1 MKARPISIQTTALV
15 LFLLGPVYL
24 AYWAVQSGGDLA
36 AFLGTANPVW
46 AALLAT
52 GVIVA
57 LGVWTVRPWGYY
69 SFLTFSGAVLLYQ
82 AWQYVQNPETPFYIA
97 LAITLP
103 SAAAA
108 ASFLREHVQAPYF
121 NPKMRWW
128 ERDPRFRV
136 NMSARFHVNA
146 QRQKGSL
153 LDLSRGG
160 CFAELETILF
170 PGDVIELRVTVDEVD
185 FLTRAKVIWRCSR
198 PRGYG
203 LMFYSMNTRQR
214 REIDL
219 LLDYVTRRVNT
230 DLPPLD
236 KRIAA

>member
-1 MKARPISIQTTALV
+1 MKARPISIQATAAI
-15 LFLLGPVYL
+15 LFLAGPIYL
-24 AYWAVQSGGDLA
+24 AYWAIQAGGDWTT
-36 AFLGTANPVW
+36 FVETTNPVW
-46 AALLAT
+46 AFLLVS
-52 GVIVA
+52 GVIVST
-57 LGVWTVRPWGYY
+57 GVWAVRPWGYF
-69 SFLTFSGAVLLYQ
+69 SFLGYAALVLLYQ
-82 AWQYVQNPETPFYIA
+82 GWQYFQNPDTSLYMA

-103 SAAAA
+103 AAVAA
-108 ASFLREHVQAPYF
+108 TSFLREHVSAPYF

-136 NMSARFHVNA
+136 NMGARFQVNS

-170 PGDVIELRVTVDEVD
+170 PGDLIELRVTVDEVD
-185 FLTRAKVIWRCSR
+185 FLTRAKVIWRSSR

-203 LMFYSMNTRQR
+203 LMFYNMNARQK
-214 REIDL
+214 REIDQ

-236 KRIAA
+236 KRVAA